1 MSAHHVDVE
10 LCGGLDAMARVVAR
24 LHAVRA
30 ELSAMRYD
38 GTRVCLT
45 LAGDDGARRVVSVLQ
60 RLADVRLVALSD
72 RCTTAAAPVSTA
84 PVSPVPP
91 VRTSYAVARTPLAVS
106 Q

>member
-1 MSAHHVDVE
+1 VSAHHVDVE
-10 LCGGLDAMARVVAR
+10 LCGGLDAMARIVAR

-30 ELSAMRYD
+30 DVSALRYD

-72 RCTTAAAPVSTA
+72 RCTAAAAPVGTGSQ
-84 PVSPVPP
+84 VPP
-91 VRTSYAVARTPLAVS
+91 VRTSYAVARTPLAMS